1 MKASKIAFLKPARER
16 TDVMTDEGLVAA
28 CGMVD
33 EAALGE
39 IFRRFRKD
47 VYRFLARMSGCDDRD
62 LDDLV
67 QETFIRVQ
75 RGARRFA
82 ARSSVKGWILGIAS
96 NVVKNHFRTEMRR
109 KATQR
114 AFGDARG
121 GSTGAAPSD
130 LAETREQIA
139 RMRNALDGL
148 SHDHREVFI
157 LCALEGVSG
166 ADAARVLGVRPGTVW
181 RRLHEARRE
190 LTEAMGRKQS

>member
-1 MKASKIAFLKPARER
+1 MKASKIAFLKPAPER

-28 CGMVD
+28 CGMGD

-39 IFRRFRKD
+39 IFRRFHKD
-47 VYRFLARMSGCDDRD
+47 VYRFLARMSGCDEKD

-75 RGARRFA
+75 RGARRFG

-96 NVVKNHFRTEMRR
+96 NVVKNHFRTEVRR

-114 AFGDARG
+114 AFGDSRE
-121 GSTGAAPSD
+121 GSTGSAPSD
-130 LAETREQIA
+130 LVETREQIV
-139 RMRNALDGL
+139 RMRYALDNL

-190 LTEAMGRKQS
+190 LTEVVGRKQ

>member
-28 CGMVD
+28 CGMGD

-39 IFRRFRKD
+39 IFGRFYKE
-47 VYRFLARMSGCDDRD
+47 VYRFLARMSGCDEKD

-96 NVVKNHFRTEMRR
+96 NVVKNHFRTESRR

-114 AFGDARG
+114 AFGDVSEVTMG
-121 GSTGAAPSD
+121 TVPSD
-130 LAETREQIA
+130 HAESREQIA
-139 RMRNALDGL
+139 RMRAAFDGL

-190 LTEAMGRKQS
+190 LTEVMGRKKS